1 MRELNRFA
9 ESGAQASEQLTL
21 PFELRQKSRLRCT
34 LDSGEEVAL
43 ILPRGRV
50 LRDGDVLAG
59 EGELRVRVRA
69 AAERVSTV
77 TAAGGTGDAVALAR
91 AAYHLGNRHVPVQ
104 VGAGFLRYQRDHVLD
119 EMVRGL
125 GLVVSEESA
134 PFEPEAGA
142 YGEHEYAHGG
152 GHGHAHGHSPGQ
164 AHKNVVLPRGAL
176 QTKPRGG
183 YTHDDENDGNGNGEG
198 NGNGQR
204 KGNGGGNA

>member
-9 ESGAQASEQLTL
+9 DGGAQASEQLTL

-69 AAERVSTV
+69 APERVSTV
-77 TAAGGTGDAVALAR
+77 TGADAVALAR

-104 VGAGFLRYQRDHVLD
+104 VGAGFLRYQLDHVLD

-125 GLVVSEESA
+125 GLVVTEESA

-152 GHGHAHGHSPGQ
+152 GHAHTHGHSSGQ
-164 AHKNVVLPRGAL
+164 AHKNVVLPRGTL
-176 QTKPRGG
+176 QNKARGG
-183 YTHDDENDGNGNGEG
+183 YTHDDDDDSGTGSRGRGSNGNGNG
-198 NGNGQR
+198 N
-204 KGNGGGNA
+204 GNGGGNA